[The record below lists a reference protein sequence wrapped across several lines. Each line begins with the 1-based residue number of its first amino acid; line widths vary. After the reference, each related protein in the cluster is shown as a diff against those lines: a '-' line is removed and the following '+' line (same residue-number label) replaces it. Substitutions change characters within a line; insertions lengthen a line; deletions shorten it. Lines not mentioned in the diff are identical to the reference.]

1 MWFLSLIPDAWLHW
15 FVHGVVILGI
25 VLSVI
30 GTIGKSISF
39 IAEYGF
45 IVKAIGSLLLLVGIF
60 FEGGYGVEMMWRA
73 KAEEMQKQIDVAEQ
87 KSKDA
92 NVKLSQALKDKTIII
107 KEKVIQNAKQIES
120 NRTVINSECKLS
132 DTAWMLYNG
141 SIKNEMAGSTARNSA
156 TSK

>member
-15 FVHGVVILGI
+15 FVHGIVILGI
-25 VLSVI
+25 VLSVV

-73 KAEEMQKQIDVAEQ
+73 KVNEMQKQIDVAEQ

-92 NVKLSQALKDKTIII
+92 NVELSKALKQKTIVI

-120 NRTVINSECKLS
+120 NRAVINSECKLS
-132 DTAWMLYNG
+132 DTAWMLYNS
-141 SIKNEMAGSTARNSA
+141 SIKNEVSGSTTGNVT

>member
-1 MWFLSLIPDAWLHW
+1 MWFLSLIPDAWLHL

-107 KEKVIQNAKQIES
+107 KEKVIENAKQIES

-132 DTAWMLYNG
+132 DTAWMLYNS
-141 SIKNEMAGSTARNSA
+141 SIKNEISGSTTGNAT

>member
-25 VLSVI
+25 LLSVI
-30 GTIGKSISF
+30 GSIGNKIPFISQYGFVVKWIGGLLF
-39 IAEYGF
+39 IAG
-45 IVKAIGSLLLLVGIF
+45 VF

-73 KAEEMQKQIDVAEQ
+73 KVENMQKQIDVAEQ
-87 KSKDA
+87 KSKDT
-92 NVKLSQALKDKTIII
+92 NVKLSQALKEKTVII
-107 KEKVIQNAKQIES
+107 KEKVIENAKQIES

-132 DTAWMLYNG
+132 DTAWMLYNS
-141 SIKNEMAGSTARNSA
+141 SIKNEISGSTTGNAT

>member
-1 MWFLSLIPDAWLHW
+1 MWFLSLIPDAWLHL

-141 SIKNEMAGSTARNSA
+141 SIKNEVAGSTTRNPA